1 MMEER
6 LARIQKL
13 WDSSDDFTKLAAGL
27 DLINVLDS
35 LCLSDKSRNS
45 DLSHSVLAFLL
56 ECASGSDESRNPWLW
71 MNRKDLLNRVLNR
84 IQFRDGNLYWTV
96 NGEKTQFDRL
106 IAPDEIPNRWF
117 KTGFGGKR
125 FFGSSFIGISAESLY
140 FSNSSFD
147 SVVFSRA
154 AFENVQ
160 AYNSVFINCTFNPSS
175 FSGCIFY
182 NCSFLHSTFDKTMFS
197 GTSFQSCDL
206 ESSDFSRAFFDA
218 ECSFERQEYVSCV
231 QASDAEAPNM
241 SKMRRW

>member
-1 MMEER
+1 MMKER

-27 DLINVLDS
+27 ELIDLLDT

-56 ECASGSDESRNPWLW
+56 ECASGSDESKNPWLW
-71 MNRKDLLNRVLNR
+71 MNRKELLNRVLNR

-140 FSNSSFD
+140 FSNCSFD
-147 SVVFSRA
+147 SVVFSQA
-154 AFENVQ
+154 AFKSVQ
-160 AYNSVFINCTFNPSS
+160 AFNSVFTNCTFNPSS
-175 FSGCIFY
+175 FSDCIFY
-182 NCSFLHSTFDKTMFS
+182 NCSFFHSFFDKTMFS

-218 ECSFERQEYVSCV
+218 ECTFEGREYVSCV
-231 QASDAEAPNM
+231 QASDAEGPNM
-241 SKMRRW
+241 SKMRR